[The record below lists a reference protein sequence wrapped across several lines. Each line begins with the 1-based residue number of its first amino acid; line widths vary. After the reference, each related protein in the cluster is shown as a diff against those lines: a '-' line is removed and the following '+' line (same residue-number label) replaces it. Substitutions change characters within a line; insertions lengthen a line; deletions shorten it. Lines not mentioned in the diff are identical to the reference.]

1 MKFLL
6 IVIFTSSG
14 FSAEFNSREACNKT
28 LDSIVSVKEVHYVW
42 CTPKGKTDLNKMND
56 DLYQGIKELFNGD

>member
-14 FSAEFNSREACNKT
+14 FSAEFNNKEAC
-28 LDSIVSVKEVHYVW
+28 LMAASLVEASVVRCV
-42 CTPKGKTDLNKMND
+42 PKGKTDLNKLND
-56 DLYQGIKELFNGD
+56 SLYKVTKELFNGD